1 MQTATFDEELG
12 YDGSALRPRFIYEKT
27 GILGNALVSFIG
39 PCDVGEAHM
48 VDLEDVRKSAWIKSE
63 GMLHLLL
70 EIFDCS
76 LLAAVGVQ
84 RLLVD
89 HLRQAL
95 EGLGVPGLRRAGDD
109 LYDGIYKLTVS
120 IAAPATTSCLI
131 HVGLNISSR
140 NTPVPTRG
148 LDDYGISA
156 LDVIDRLVPAFIAE
170 FLSMQRACYK
180 VREL

>member
-1 MQTATFDEELG
+1 
-12 YDGSALRPRFIYEKT
+12 
-27 GILGNALVSFIG
+27 
-39 PCDVGEAHM
+39 
-48 VDLEDVRKSAWIKSE
+48 
-63 GMLHLLL
+63 MLHVLL
-70 EIFDCS
+70 ELFDCS

-84 RLLVD
+84 RLFID

-95 EGLGVPGLRRAGDD
+95 EGLGVAGLRRAGDD
-109 LYDGIYKLTVS
+109 LYDGIYKLSVS

-148 LDDYGISA
+148 LDDYGVSA
-156 LDVIDRLVPAFIAE
+156 REVIDCAVPAFTAE
-170 FLSMQRACYK
+170 FLSMQNACYK